1 METLPLS
8 LRVPRETR
16 EWLDRFA
23 RGRGTV
29 SRMAAQLLEEAR
41 RRSVHSGVDFI
52 DTPVGRRAV
61 VAGTRTFVAEV
72 WRYRERIGADA
83 VAVAERFGWG
93 VRVAEA
99 ALRYLE
105 AYPAEMGAD
114 AEDLLG
120 NLMRPEAE
128 DVAAASEDRVD
139 GEASGDEAPSRRVSH
154 PFSSLIEDAKAA
166 RLRAYAPY
174 SRFRVGAALLGK
186 GWRVFQGCN
195 VENLSYGLTIC
206 AERNSLVQAVAAGV
220 TEFEAIAVVADTR
233 HPISPCGAC
242 RQFMAEFGDFR
253 VLSVNLQGDVFEST
267 VGELLPR
274 SRTGI
279 LDLD

>member
-1 METLPLS
+1 METSPLS

-41 RRSVHSGVDFI
+41 RRALHPGVDFL
-52 DTPVGRRAV
+52 DTPAGRRAV

-72 WRYRERIGADA
+72 WRFRERTGADA
-83 VAVAERFGWG
+83 VGVADRFGWS
-93 VRVAEA
+93 VRLAEA
-99 ALRYLE
+99 ALGYLV
-105 AYPAEMGAD
+105 AYPAEMAAD

-120 NLMRPEAE
+120 TLMQSE
-128 DVAAASEDRVD
+128 DAVAAPATEAD
-139 GEASGDEAPSRRVSH
+139 GELDQAEEALASRRVSH
-154 PFSSLIEDAKAA
+154 PFSSLIEDAKSA

-206 AERNSLVQAVAAGV
+206 AERNALVQAVAAGV

-267 VGELLPR
+267 VGDLLPR